1 MLFPHNQVS
10 TLQEAI
16 FDLESF
22 CDGEMKMVFKFC
34 DLENFKFHH
43 TFVEYLEND
52 FEKLSINIFFIPIPL
67 LI

>member
-22 CDGEMKMVFKFC
+22 CGGKMEMAFKFC
-34 DLENFKFHH
+34 DLENFNLLNIWK
-43 TFVEYLEND
+43 ND
-52 FEKLSINIFFIPIPL
+52 FEKLSINIFFIFRFHC
-67 LI
+67 